1 MPSLN
6 IKDYIIGILLVLL
19 LVAGITITYD
29 KTRMSVMTAQLDNVK
44 LLKDEAERKSKLIEK
59 RTEQERKESEESYQN
74 KLTSLNADVKRL
86 RDSSTSYLPAITK
99 ATRNI
104 DRITFQRDKLNEAVE
119 RYTNRIQGLVAEGA
133 ECELKINE
141 LKDWWYN
148 IESLYAR

>member
-6 IKDYIIGILLVLL
+6 IKDYIIGVLLVLL
-19 LVAGITITYD
+19 LVAGITIAYD

-44 LLKDEAERKSKLIEK
+44 LLQEEAARKSKLIEK

-74 KLTSLNADVKRL
+74 KIASLNADVKRL
-86 RDSSTSYLPAITK
+86 RDSGTSVMPSITK
-99 ATRNI
+99 ATSDI
-104 DRITFQRDKLNEAVE
+104 KRITFQRDKLHEALD

-133 ECELKINE
+133 ECEIKLNE